1 MTPEQVKQPLLA
13 ALVSAVLVTAVMLG
27 VLLSATQVWSSTAVL
42 SIDQPGAI
50 AASDDSGVIDKLSR
64 LRFKYVGLVETDRI
78 AAPVAED
85 LDEPL
90 EDVRDR
96 LSGEA
101 ELQNLLIKATGTDD
115 TEEGAMRTA
124 TALADA
130 LVAQVAADQKA
141 VAAPPVLKVS
151 LSVVRP
157 AEDAE
162 QIAPSRVRAVA
173 VALLLGLV
181 AGAAVGGA
189 LVVRRGLR
197 RPDLGA

>member
-1 MTPEQVKQPLLA
+1 MTVEQLKQPALV
-13 ALVSAVLVTAVMLG
+13 ALVSAVLVTAVLLG
-27 VLLSATQVWSSTAVL
+27 ALLSATPVWSSTAVL

-64 LRFKYVGLVETDRI
+64 LRFTYVGLIETDRL
-78 AAPVAED
+78 AAPVAKT
-85 LDEPL
+85 LDEPV

-96 LSGEA
+96 LTGEA

-115 TEEGAMRTA
+115 TEDGAMRTA
-124 TALADA
+124 TALAAA

-157 AEDAE
+157 AEEAE
-162 QIAPSRVRAVA
+162 QIAPSRLRAVA
-173 VALLLGLV
+173 VALLVGLV

-189 LVVRRGLR
+189 LLLRRGIRL
-197 RPDLGA
+197 A